1 MSTPGPVLVT
11 GSAGF
16 IGFHTARKLLA
27 RAETVIGVDN
37 LNAYYDQALK
47 QARLDRLRALPGYR
61 HYALDLTD
69 RAGMAAVFAE
79 HAPRRIVHL
88 GAQAGVRYSLENP
101 ESYIDSNVVGFLTI
115 LEGARSVQAEHL
127 VYASTSS
134 AFGANGTLPFSVR
147 QGVAHPLTVYA
158 ATKIA
163 NEAMAHSYSH
173 LFGFPSTALRF
184 FTVYGPWGRPDMA
197 LFKFTKAILEGQP
210 IDVYGH
216 GDMERDFTYI
226 DEIVAGVIGALDR
239 PAAADAQWNAKAP
252 NPSTSGVAPWRVLN
266 LGAGRREKLVRY
278 IEVLEQALGTKA
290 VLNMMPVQ
298 DGDLV
303 NTEAD
308 VTETTAALGYS
319 PSTPIDVGV
328 GRFVDW
334 YRDFYRI

>member
-1 MSTPGPVLVT
+1 MSVQGPVLVT

-16 IGFHTARKLLA
+16 IGFHTARQLLA
-27 RAETVIGVDN
+27 RGETVIGVDN
-37 LNAYYDQALK
+37 LNAYYDPALK
-47 QARLDRLRALPGYR
+47 RARLERLQAQPGYR
-61 HYALDLTD
+61 HYTLDLAD
-69 RAGMAAVFAE
+69 RAGMAAMFGD
-79 HAPRRIVHL
+79 HSPRRIVHL
-88 GAQAGVRYSLENP
+88 GAQAGVRYSIESP
-101 ESYIDSNVVGFLTI
+101 ESYIDSNVVGFLTV
-115 LEGARSVQAEHL
+115 LEGARSVQAENL
-127 VYASTSS
+127 VFASTSS
-134 AFGANGTLPFSVR
+134 AFGANGALPFSVR

-197 LFKFTKAILEGQP
+197 LFKFTKAILEGRP

-216 GDMERDFTYI
+216 GEMERDFTYI
-226 DEIVAGVIGALDR
+226 DDIVAGVIGALDR
-239 PAAADAQWNAKAP
+239 PATVDAQWNAEAP

-278 IEVLEQALGTKA
+278 IEVLEQALGMKA

-298 DGDLV
+298 DGDLI

>member
-1 MSTPGPVLVT
+1 MSGQRPILVT

-16 IGFHTARKLLA
+16 IGFHTARQLLA
-27 RAETVIGVDN
+27 RGDTVIGIDN
-37 LNAYYDQALK
+37 LNAYYDPSLK
-47 QARLDRLRALPGYR
+47 QGRLERLQTLPGYR
-61 HYALDLTD
+61 HFTLDLAD
-69 RAGMAAVFAE
+69 RAGIAALFAE

-101 ESYIDSNVVGFLTI
+101 ESYVDSNVVGFLTV
-115 LEGARSVQAEHL
+115 LEGARSVGAEHL
-127 VYASTSS
+127 VFASTSS
-134 AFGANGTLPFSVR
+134 AYGANATLPFSVQ

-197 LFKFTKAILEGQP
+197 LFKFTKAILEGRP

-216 GDMERDFTYI
+216 GEMERDFTYV
-226 DEIVAGVIGALDR
+226 DDIVAGVIGALDR
-239 PAAADAQWNAKAP
+239 PATIDPDWDAMVP

-266 LGAGRREKLVRY
+266 LGAGRRENLMRY
-278 IEVLEQALGTKA
+278 IAVLEKALGLKA
-290 VLNMMPVQ
+290 VLNLMPIQ
-298 DGDLV
+298 DGDV
-303 NTEAD
+303 SRTEAD
-308 VTETTAALGYS
+308 VTETTAALGYAA
-319 PSTPIDVGV
+319 STPIEVGV

-334 YRDFYRI
+334 YRDFYGV